1 MPTLQ
6 EIRGQER
13 AVAALR
19 RALASDRVPHAYLF
33 AGPAHSGKYTTALAL
48 ASAMNC
54 LQSPGEGCD
63 ACVPCHKIDTG
74 IHPDVVTLQPEG
86 EGATQKVKIGT
97 IRDQVVARV
106 GLPPHEGRARIYL
119 IEEAGAMQVAAAN
132 ALLKTLEEPP
142 ARTHFFLMTTAPDQL
157 LPTIR
162 SRCQRV
168 TFAALPPDLRA
179 DLARARLSNAQ
190 DDEGAVHLEQIVD
203 RLQAAVARGD
213 ALALGEAAAE
223 ATHDKT
229 DTVPVLQLLAV
240 RLHEQARAAA
250 IAGDLAHAAS
260 LAERARMVLETEV
273 TVSIHN
279 AHGQLAFDDLLRRL
293 RTPGSAPRAG

>member
-6 EIRGQER
+6 QIRGQER
-13 AVAALR
+13 ALGALR

-33 AGPAHSGKYTTALAL
+33 AGPASSGKYTTGLAL
-48 ASAMNC
+48 ATALNC
-54 LQSPGEGCD
+54 LQSPGVGCGTCE
-63 ACVPCHKIDTG
+63 ACDKIHGG
-74 IHPDVVTLQPEG
+74 IHPDVITLAR
-86 EGATQKVKIGT
+86 EGAAQIVPIET
-97 IRDQVVARV
+97 IRTQVLARI
-106 GLPPHEGRARIYL
+106 GLPPHEGRARVYL
-119 IEEAGAMQVAAAN
+119 IEEAGSMQGPAAN

-168 TFAALPPDLRA
+168 NFAALPPDVHA
-179 DLARARLSNAQ
+179 DLAR
-190 DDEGAVHLEQIVD
+190 DDEGTARLQQIVD

-250 IAGDLAHAAS
+250 IEGDLAFASS

-279 AHGQLAFDDLLRRL
+279 AHGQLALDDLLRRL
-293 RTPGSAPRAG
+293 RTPGSAPSAG

>member
-1 MPTLQ
+1 MPILQ
-6 EIRGQER
+6 QIRGQER

-19 RALASDRVPHAYLF
+19 RALAADRVPHAYLF
-33 AGPAHSGKYTTALAL
+33 AGPAHGGKYTTGLAL

-54 LQSPGEGCD
+54 LQSPGEGCG
-63 ACVPCHKIDTG
+63 ACEACHKIEAG
-74 IHPDVVTLQPEG
+74 IHPDVVTLQPSG
-86 EGATQKVKIGT
+86 EGASPTIKIET
-97 IRDQVVARV
+97 IRKQVLARV
-106 GLPPHEGRARIYL
+106 GLPPHEGRARVYL
-119 IEEAGAMQVAAAN
+119 IEEAGAMQGPAAN

-142 ARTHFFLMTTAPDQL
+142 ARTHFCLMTTAPDQL

-179 DLARARLSNAQ
+179 ELAP
-190 DDEGAVHLEQIVD
+190 DDEGAARLEEIVD
-203 RLQAAVARGD
+203 RLEAAVARGD